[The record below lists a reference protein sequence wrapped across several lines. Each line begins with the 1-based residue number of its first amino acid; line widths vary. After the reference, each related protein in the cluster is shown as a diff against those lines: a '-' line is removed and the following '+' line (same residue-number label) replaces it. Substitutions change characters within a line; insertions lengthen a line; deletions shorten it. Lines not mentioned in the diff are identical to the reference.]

1 MKTIKKMKTTRLLA
15 LLFISVLTFSSCKKD
30 DHDDDDHDHE
40 EELITTLTYTLTSGT
55 DTVTLTF
62 KDLDGEGGAE
72 GTYEVSGSL
81 TANTVYSGAVTLLNE
96 TEDPAENVTEEIEE
110 EAEEHE
116 FFYSSTNP
124 LIDVAKTDLDAN
136 GNPIGLTTTLIAGG
150 APGPASLTI
159 VLKHEPTKPNDGT
172 ASGAGGST
180 DIEVTF
186 NVTVE

>member
-15 LLFISVLTFSSCKKD
+15 LLFISVLTFSSCQKD

-40 EELITTLTYTLTSGT
+40 NELITTLIYTLTSAT

-62 KDLDGEGGAE
+62 RDLDGEGGAE

-81 TANTVYSGAVTLLNE
+81 TANTPYSGAVTLLNE

-116 FFYSSTNP
+116 FFYSST
-124 LIDVAKTDLDAN
+124 LLDVAKTDLDAN
-136 GNPIGLTTTLIAGG
+136 GNPIGLTTTLIPG
-150 APGPASLTI
+150 APGSASLTI

-172 ASGAGGST
+172 VSNAGGST

-186 NVTVE
+186 NVNVQ